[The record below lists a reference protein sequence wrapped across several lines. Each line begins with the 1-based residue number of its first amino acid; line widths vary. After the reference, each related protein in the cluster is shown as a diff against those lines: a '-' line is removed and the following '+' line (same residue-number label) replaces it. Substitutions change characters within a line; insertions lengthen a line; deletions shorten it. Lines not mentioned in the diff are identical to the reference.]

1 MPSRLPLL
9 AHAPIAARV
18 LAAMAGTLALIVP
31 GTAQEL
37 SAVEHSIKLELN
49 ALQKSE
55 KGCRIAFV
63 VKNATGK
70 DIAKAAYEIALFTK
84 EGLVDRLLVLD
95 FQDLPNE
102 KTKVRRFDLV
112 DASCDEIGRV
122 LINDASAC
130 EGEGIEPEDC
140 IARLEATSRGA
151 VTFGK

>member
-1 MPSRLPLL
+1 MPSRLSLL
-9 AHAPIAARV
+9 ISVPIVARV
-18 LAAMAGTLALIVP
+18 LATMAGTLLLTLP
-31 GTAQEL
+31 GAAQET
-37 SAVEHSIKLELN
+37 ATRSIKLELN
-49 ALQKSE
+49 ALQKSD

-63 VKNATGK
+63 VENAMGK

-102 KTKVRRFDLV
+102 KTKVRRFDLAEA
-112 DASCDEIGRV
+112 DCDEIGRV

-130 EGEGIEPEDC
+130 EGDGIEPGDC
-140 IARLEATSRGA
+140 IGRLEATSRGS

>member
-1 MPSRLPLL
+1 
-9 AHAPIAARV
+9 
-18 LAAMAGTLALIVP
+18 MAGTLLLTLP
-31 GTAQEL
+31 GAAQET
-37 SAVEHSIKLELN
+37 ATRSIKLELN
-49 ALQKSE
+49 ALQKSD

-63 VKNATGK
+63 VENAMGK

-102 KTKVRRFDLV
+102 KTKVRRFDLAEA
-112 DASCDEIGRV
+112 DCDEIGRV

-130 EGEGIEPEDC
+130 EGDGIEPGDC
-140 IARLEATSRGA
+140 IGRLEATSRGS

>member
-1 MPSRLPLL
+1 MPSRLSLL
-9 AHAPIAARV
+9 ISVPVVARV
-18 LAAMAGTLALIVP
+18 LVTMAGTLLLTLPSA
-31 GTAQEL
+31 AQET
-37 SAVEHSIKLELN
+37 ATRSIKLELN
-49 ALQKSE
+49 ALQKSD

-63 VKNATGK
+63 VENAMGK

-102 KTKVRRFDLV
+102 KTKVRRFDLAEA
-112 DASCDEIGRV
+112 DCDEIGRV

-130 EGEGIEPEDC
+130 EGDGIEPGDC
-140 IARLEATSRGA
+140 IGRLEATSRGS

>member
-1 MPSRLPLL
+1 MPSRLSLL
-9 AHAPIAARV
+9 ISVPIVARV
-18 LAAMAGTLALIVP
+18 LATMAGTLLLTLP
-31 GTAQEL
+31 GAAQET
-37 SAVEHSIKLELN
+37 ATRSIKLELN
-49 ALQKSE
+49 ALQKSD

-63 VKNATGK
+63 VENAMGK

-102 KTKVRRFDLV
+102 KTKVRRFDLAEADC
-112 DASCDEIGRV
+112 DAIGRV

-130 EGEGIEPEDC
+130 EGDGIEPGDC
-140 IARLEATSRGA
+140 IGRLEATSRGS